1 MAITMMQLLTTLTGF
16 VGCLVCMSLIR
27 TVIGLSASLTAMS
40 VTQENNVLIST
51 IICDNFD
58 GNKYSNSIK
67 FECMILFILLMIHII
82 LNISFGRK
90 TAGNLNCSM
99 WSDIIDWICNLTQ
112 YCLAIHLLGFF
123 NNFTKCIDK
132 KSNNNNIYS
141 QFVYDPNVVWD
152 LLVTWITFDT
162 ILFIFRIIISYI
174 LYRKIKS
181 KGHQRKYVIQ

>member
-1 MAITMMQLLTTLTGF
+1 MAITMMQLLTGLTGF

-27 TVIGLSASLTAMS
+27 TVIGLCGALTAMG
-40 VTQENNVLIST
+40 VTQETDLIST
-51 IICDNFD
+51 IICNDFD

-67 FECMILFILLMIHII
+67 YECISLFILLCVHIT
-82 LNISFGRK
+82 LNILIGKK

-99 WSDIIDWICNLTQ
+99 WGDIMDWLFNLTE
-112 YCLAIHLLGFF
+112 YCLAIHLLTFF
-123 NNFTKCIDK
+123 KNFTKCIDQ

-181 KGHQRKYVIQ
+181 RGHQRKYVIQ